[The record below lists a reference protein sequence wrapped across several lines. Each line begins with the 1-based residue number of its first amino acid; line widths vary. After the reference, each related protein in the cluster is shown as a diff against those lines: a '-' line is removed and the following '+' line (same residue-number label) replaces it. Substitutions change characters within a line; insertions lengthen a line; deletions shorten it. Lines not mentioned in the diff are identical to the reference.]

1 MIKGFFK
8 VLYVFLIALPLII
21 ISLVIAFVRYIVSF
35 TIAMQNDFYIF
46 IVKQFDLLFND
57 SPDKEQ

>member
-46 IVKQFDLLFND
+46 IVKQIDLLFND

>member
-57 SPDKEQ
+57 SPDKE